1 MVVNMNLEQAE
12 QMKDKQK
19 FLSSTM
25 KSMADEAYDRH
36 KRICIKN
43 DDHDSCAL
51 EDLDNDLYRLYNKEF
66 SDITGK
72 LIVFFEEVGCD
83 QTKIDEMKAAQE
95 RLDTL

>member
-12 QMKDKQK
+12 YLKDKQK
-19 FLSSTM
+19 LLSSTM
-25 KSMADEAYDRH
+25 KSMADEAYNRH
-36 KRICIKN
+36 KRICIK

-72 LIVFFEEVGCD
+72 LIHFYEEVGCD
-83 QTKIDEMKAAQE
+83 QTKIVAMKEIKE